1 MRIDSKSVGCQFE
14 SDLGHQNERRK
25 MQMKVTQLIEL
36 LKKTEV
42 FGDCS
47 VVMHDNALVLCN
59 EIDGELEGIG
69 CIKIHENGK
78 LQVYDE
84 GF

>member
-1 MRIDSKSVGCQFE
+1 
-14 SDLGHQNERRK
+14 
-25 MQMKVTQLIEL
+25 MQLKVTELIEL

-42 FGDCS
+42 FGECS
-47 VVMHDNALVLCN
+47 VIIHDNVLVLCK
-59 EIDGELEGIG
+59 ETGGELEGIG
-69 CIKIHENGK
+69 CIKIHANSK

>member
-1 MRIDSKSVGCQFE
+1 MKD
-14 SDLGHQNERRK
+14 K
-25 MQMKVTQLIEL
+25 MQLKVTHLIEL

-47 VVMHDNALVLCN
+47 VTIHDNVLVLCK
-59 EIDGELEGIG
+59 EIDGQLEGIG
-69 CIKIHENGK
+69 FIKIAENSK